1 MPPVC
6 GPGKLVQLATG
17 ICRAKFSWNCCQTS
31 DVSKIVLC
39 KAIWEKPFFGILK
52 LGKMVVF
59 EKLYDHSF
67 ISVFFL
73 TSFLVECWASTTSAS
88 SPPSPFESWSPGVIS
103 PPYLWTCH
111 RWPTAPLGHLQM
123 LTTFDQVITPFF
135 PNLLNRRNTWILQK
149 IYTLL
154 KRGVKSKAQASVS

>member
-17 ICRAKFSWNCCQTS
+17 ICRARFSWNCCQTS

-67 ISVFFL
+67 FCFFPHL
-73 TSFLVECWASTTSAS
+73 FPCRMLGLHHLSKPFWILVTWCHLPIIPLNMPQVANSTSG
-88 SPPSPFESWSPGVIS
+88 PPANAYNI
-103 PPYLWTCH
+103 
-111 RWPTAPLGHLQM
+111 WPSYY
-123 LTTFDQVITPFF
+123 PFF

-149 IYTLL
+149 IYTLQ
-154 KRGVKSKAQASVS
+154 KTWS